1 MGRPEIMCFS
11 GTPAVVSVKFRGVC
25 ICVFCV
31 CVYTGFLQSLEN
43 LEKLEKLENLE
54 KHSNFTSVR
63 EKSGKKLGI
72 EESQGKVRE
81 FYK

>member
-1 MGRPEIMCFS
+1 MILTAFFCSTKSGFIFFS
-11 GTPAVVSVKFRGVC
+11 QATPHMA
-25 ICVFCV
+25 
-31 CVYTGFLQSLEN
+31 GFLQSLEN
-43 LEKLEKLENLE
+43 LENLENLE

-63 EKSGKKLGI
+63 EKSGEKMGI